1 MNRERGF
8 SLLEVT
14 IAGALVSFV
23 VLGVSSA
30 VLHSL
35 HATAMLAAHEA
46 LADDALNVLSDLR
59 AATAYDG
66 DALARIA
73 GRSSS
78 ASIVRDGKPVTITVS
93 IGAADAN
100 GAAIAQVTATDALG
114 ATATEQQTLYVE
126 APAPGS
132 VIDQPSP
139 APAPAPP

>member
-1 MNRERGF
+1 VKGQRGF

-30 VLHSL
+30 VLNSL
-35 HATAMLAAHEA
+35 RATATLTAHEA

-66 DALARIA
+66 DALAHIA
-73 GRSSS
+73 GRNST
-78 ASIVRDGKPVTITVS
+78 ATIVRDGKPVTIAIS
-93 IGAADAN
+93 IGPADAN
-100 GAAIAQVTATDALG
+100 GAVVAKVTATDATG

-139 APAPAPP
+139 GPAPP